1 LLPKSEAVAPDR
13 FGVGVNQDFIVSVL
27 ERWRGAT
34 ITSKSSTDDARRESR
49 PAPVSDPPAERPA
62 ADSTRANL
70 LKKPLIDRSDL
81 YAAIKG
87 AVPGQQSR

>member
-1 LLPKSEAVAPDR
+1 
-13 FGVGVNQDFIVSVL
+13 VGVNQDFIASVL

-34 ITSKSSTDDARRESR
+34 TTSKSSLDEARRESR
-49 PAPVSDPPAERPA
+49 PAPLPEPPSEPA
-62 ADSTRANL
+62 AVTSPRANL

-87 AVPGQQSR
+87 TAPGQNR

>member
-1 LLPKSEAVAPDR
+1 
-13 FGVGVNQDFIVSVL
+13 VNQDFIVSVL

-34 ITSKSSTDDARRESR
+34 TTFKPSFDDARRELR
-49 PAPVSDPPAERPA
+49 PAPISEASSEPPAV
-62 ADSTRANL
+62 DSPRANL

-87 AVPGQQSR
+87 TAPGQQNR